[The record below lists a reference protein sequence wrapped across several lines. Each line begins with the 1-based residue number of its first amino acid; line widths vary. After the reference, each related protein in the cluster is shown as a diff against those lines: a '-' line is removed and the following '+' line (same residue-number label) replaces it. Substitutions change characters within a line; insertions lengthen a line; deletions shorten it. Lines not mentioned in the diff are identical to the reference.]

1 LYTVRKKINGP
12 LFIQFTLKKEIY
24 SLEEF
29 FPKAL
34 NGMLQKMGVP
44 LETLTLE
51 KWHDE
56 EALIASKMSYKVNDI
71 LVSGYVYM
79 IMRAKTIES
88 LWLFPYRKGF
98 SDAYIEYFDDN
109 INALR
114 T

>member
-1 LYTVRKKINGP
+1 
-12 LFIQFTLKKEIY
+12 
-24 SLEEF
+24 LEEF